1 MSDRPW
7 PTEAQI
13 EFAQARFAQ
22 RGDRARI
29 WSTFSFASCGHERT
43 EFAVV
48 GDWEL
53 EICVE
58 CGSVTRKTCL
68 HTEMEWNAAGTL
80 LRCKNCGLD
89 GT

>member
-13 EFAQARFAQ
+13 IQGQARFELL
-22 RGDRARI
+22 GDRARI
-29 WSTFSFASCGHERT
+29 WSTFSFASCPHERS
-43 EFAVV
+43 EVCVV

-53 EICVE
+53 EVCVE
-58 CGSVTRKTCL
+58 CGQVTRRVCR
-68 HTEMEWNAAGTL
+68 HTEMEWNEAGTL